1 MKLNKLLIA
10 LIFLISNTS
19 ISPGIEIKIQVEIDD
34 EIITN
39 IDVEN
44 EKKYLTFLNPK
55 LKELKKKDFDKIA
68 KDSLIREIIKKK
80 ELKKIFDIDKK
91 YKFVD
96 KIEENLLKQK
106 NINDKNEFINFLN
119 YNNLNYKDI
128 RHKLKLEALWNQL
141 VYKKYSNNIEINEEE
156 IRENITNQLKN
167 SKKKYEY
174 NLSEIV
180 FQEKQNENI
189 LDTLKKIKDSIK
201 KVGFE
206 NTATMFSLSNT
217 SKNGGL
223 IGWINEVQITEK
235 IRNEISK
242 LKINQISN
250 PIKIPNGILLI
261 KINEKK
267 EFGQKIDIEKEL
279 KRFIEIEKNR
289 QLNNF
294 SIIFY
299 KRLKQN
305 TVIND
310 Y

>member
-19 ISPGIEIKIQVEIDD
+19 ISLGIEIKIQVEIDD

-55 LKELKKKDFDKIA
+55 LKELKKKYFDKIA

-180 FQEKQNENI
+180 FQEKQKENI

>member
-19 ISPGIEIKIQVEIDD
+19 ISLGIEIKIQVEIDD

>member
-1 MKLNKLLIA
+1 M
-10 LIFLISNTS
+10 
-19 ISPGIEIKIQVEIDD
+19 
-34 EIITN
+34 
-39 IDVEN
+39 
-44 EKKYLTFLNPK
+44 
-55 LKELKKKDFDKIA
+55 
-68 KDSLIREIIKKK
+68 
-80 ELKKIFDIDKK
+80 
-91 YKFVD
+91 
-96 KIEENLLKQK
+96 
-106 NINDKNEFINFLN
+106 
-119 YNNLNYKDI
+119 
-128 RHKLKLEALWNQL
+128 

-180 FQEKQNENI
+180 FQEKQKENI

>member
-19 ISPGIEIKIQVEIDD
+19 ISLGIEIKIQVEIDD

-128 RHKLKLEALWNQL
+128 RQKLKIEALWNQL

-156 IRENITNQLKN
+156 IRESITIQFKN

-250 PIKIPNGILLI
+250 PIKIPNGILLV

-267 EFGQKIDIEKEL
+267 EFSQKIDIEKEL

>member
-19 ISPGIEIKIQVEIDD
+19 ISLGIEIKIQVEIDD

-141 VYKKYSNNIEINEEE
+141 VYMVYGRHYI
-156 IRENITNQLKN
+156 
-167 SKKKYEY
+167 
-174 NLSEIV
+174 
-180 FQEKQNENI
+180 
-189 LDTLKKIKDSIK
+189 
-201 KVGFE
+201 
-206 NTATMFSLSNT
+206 
-217 SKNGGL
+217 
-223 IGWINEVQITEK
+223 
-235 IRNEISK
+235 
-242 LKINQISN
+242 
-250 PIKIPNGILLI
+250 
-261 KINEKK
+261 
-267 EFGQKIDIEKEL
+267 
-279 KRFIEIEKNR
+279 FI
-289 QLNNF
+289 
-294 SIIFY
+294 
-299 KRLKQN
+299 
-305 TVIND
+305 
-310 Y
+310 

>member
-19 ISPGIEIKIQVEIDD
+19 ISLGIEIKIQVEIDD

-156 IRENITNQLKN
+156 IRESITIQFKN

-206 NTATMFSLSNT
+206 NTATMLSLSNT

>member
-19 ISPGIEIKIQVEIDD
+19 ISLGIEIKIQVEIDD

-279 KRFIEIEKNR
+279 KKIIEIEKNR